1 MGKRV
6 DFLKK
11 EKKATREAAQKDI
24 AIGLVKSN
32 TLDIAYRMDGV
43 IGNFWDGGE
52 ASSLRIPLRR
62 VVM

>member
-1 MGKRV
+1 LQEWERDLGSRV

-32 TLDIAYRMDGV
+32 TLDIAYKMDGV
-43 IGNFWDGGE
+43 IGSF
-52 ASSLRIPLRR
+52 
-62 VVM
+62 